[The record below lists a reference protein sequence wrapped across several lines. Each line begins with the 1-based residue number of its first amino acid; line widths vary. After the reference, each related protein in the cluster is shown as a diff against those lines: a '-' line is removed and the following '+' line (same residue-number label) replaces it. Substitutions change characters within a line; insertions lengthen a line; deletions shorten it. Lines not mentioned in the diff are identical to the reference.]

1 MESPRFTLVSRH
13 SALKPLQPLEYLEF
27 KTFPCH
33 QVLSPG
39 RGQLEKE
46 RGRGINTTHTC
57 AAAPFQASAGL
68 HVLRST
74 PGTKQFLR
82 LGCKGAERE
91 VGDLERECFVWK
103 PLGLCSTLPSVHLKE
118 LPGPRQRGILT
129 PLLRTQAVCTAGPA
143 RVDAAE
149 LQAEAGGWSP
159 GRIPFCCR
167 HEGATAGSAAHVSET
182 ERSHRSNRL
191 QEQPG
196 PSPVLVVQVSVLVC

>member
-1 MESPRFTLVSRH
+1 MESPRFTLVPRH

-129 PLLRTQAVCTAGPA
+129 PLLGRRPCARQGQRVWTLRNCRLRPGAGVLGAFPS
-143 RVDAAE
+143 AAATKGQPRE
-149 LQAEAGGWSP
+149 VLPTLVRRSA
-159 GRIPFCCR
+159 
-167 HEGATAGSAAHVSET
+167 ATAATGS
-182 ERSHRSNRL
+182 RN
-191 QEQPG
+191 
-196 PSPVLVVQVSVLVC
+196 SPVPHPY